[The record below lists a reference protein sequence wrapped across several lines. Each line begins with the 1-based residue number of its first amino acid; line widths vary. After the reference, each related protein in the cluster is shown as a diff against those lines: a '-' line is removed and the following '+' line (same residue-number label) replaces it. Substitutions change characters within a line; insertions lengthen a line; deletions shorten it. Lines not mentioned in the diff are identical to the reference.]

1 MAAILI
7 IDDDPDFRDSL
18 SETLVDLGHA
28 PVSAATAREGLAALD
43 TADFDAVLLDFRLPD
58 GDGLEVLRGMAPA
71 GGPPALPVIM
81 LTAFASPDNTIEAMK
96 LGAFD
101 HLTKPIGRA
110 DLEAVLARALK
121 YKYVPRGAMPLLA
134 QGDLLGK
141 SAAMRALLKMI
152 GRAVASDATVL
163 ITGETGTGK
172 EMVARALHQHSARVD
187 KPFLAVNCAAIPHEL
202 LESELFGHVRGAF
215 TGAVA
220 HREGMFVRAQGGTL
234 LLDEVGDMS
243 LMLQTKLLRVLQERE
258 IVPVGGT
265 HALKVDVRVI
275 AATLHDLASRVASGA
290 FREDLFYRLNVL
302 HLHVPPL
309 RERSEDIVP
318 LAQHFL
324 AHVAQPPKL
333 LTPTAQRALLT
344 YPWPGNVR
352 ELKNVVERASIL
364 TPGLEID
371 AEDLDLTG
379 SAGRTPAVDFLAG
392 TLSEAVAR
400 LEEAMIRKAL
410 QEAAGNRAAA
420 ARQLGI
426 HRQLLYSKIKQYGID
441 E

>member
-18 SETLVDLGHA
+18 SETLVDLGHT
-28 PVSAATAREGLAALD
+28 PVPAATAREGLAALD
-43 TADFDAVLLDFRLPD
+43 TTDFDVVLLDFRLPD
-58 GDGLEVLRGMAPA
+58 SDGVEVLRRMAPA
-71 GGPPALPVIM
+71 GGPPTRPVIM

-110 DLEAVLARALK
+110 DLEAVLARALRHAH
-121 YKYVPRGAMPLLA
+121 VPRGDVPLLA
-134 QGDLLGK
+134 QGDLVGE

-172 EMVARALHQHSARVD
+172 EMVARALHRHSTRVD

-220 HREGMFVRAQGGTL
+220 NREGVFVRAQGGTL

-243 LMLQTKLLRVLQERE
+243 LPLQAKLLRVLQERE

-309 RERSEDIVP
+309 RERSEDILL

-324 AHVAQPPKL
+324 ARAAQPPKR
-333 LTPTAQRALLT
+333 LTPAAQRALLA

-352 ELKNVVERASIL
+352 ELKNVLERTSIL
-364 TPGLEID
+364 TPSLEID
-371 AEDLDLTG
+371 VADLDLAG
-379 SAGRTPAVDFLAG
+379 SAWRTPAVDFLAG
-392 TLSEAVAR
+392 TLSDAVAR

-410 QEAAGNRAAA
+410 REAAGNRAAA

-426 HRQLLYSKIKQYGID
+426 HRQLLYSKMKQYGIN

>member
-1 MAAILI
+1 MATILI

-28 PVSAATAREGLAALD
+28 PMLAATAREGLAALD
-43 TADFDAVLLDFRLPD
+43 TADFDVVFLDFRLPD
-58 GDGLEVLRGMAPA
+58 GDGLEVLRGLAPA
-71 GGPPALPVIM
+71 DGPAALPVIM
-81 LTAFASPDNTIEAMK
+81 LTAFASADNTIEAMK

-110 DLEAVLARALK
+110 DLEAVLVRALK
-121 YKYVPRGAMPLLA
+121 HTNVPRGEPPLLA
-134 QGDLLGK
+134 QGEMLGE
-141 SAAMRALLKMI
+141 SPAMRALLKMI

-172 EMVARALHQHSARVD
+172 ELVARALHQHSARVD
-187 KPFLAVNCAAIPHEL
+187 KPFVALNCAAIPHEL

-220 HREGMFVRAQGGTL
+220 HREGVFVRAQGGTL
-234 LLDEVGDMS
+234 LLDEIGDMS
-243 LMLQTKLLRVLQERE
+243 LLLQAKLLRVLQERE

-265 HALKVDVRVI
+265 HAVKVDVRVI

-290 FREDLFYRLNVL
+290 FREDLFYRLNVVY
-302 HLHVPPL
+302 LHVPPL
-309 RERSEDIVP
+309 RERPEDIMP

-324 AHVAQPPKL
+324 ARAAQPPKL
-333 LTPTAQRALLT
+333 LVPAAQRALLA

-352 ELKNVVERASIL
+352 ELKNVLERASIL

-371 AEDLDLTG
+371 VADLDLAG
-379 SAGRTPAVDFLAG
+379 AAGRTPAEDFLAG
-392 TLSEAVAR
+392 TLSDAVAR

-410 QEAAGNRAAA
+410 REAAGNRAAA

-441 E
+441 A

>member
-1 MAAILI
+1 MATVLI
-7 IDDDPDFRDSL
+7 IDDDPDFRESL

-28 PVSAATAREGLAALD
+28 SVPAATAREGLAALD
-43 TADFDAVLLDFRLPD
+43 TADFDVVLLDFRLPD
-58 GDGLEVLRGMAPA
+58 GDGVEVLRRLAPA
-71 GGPPALPVIM
+71 GGPPAMPVIM

-110 DLEAVLARALK
+110 DLEAVLARAMK
-121 YKYVPRGAMPLLA
+121 HKYVPRGETTLLD
-134 QGDLLGK
+134 QGELLGE

-172 EMVARALHQHSARVD
+172 ELVARALHQHSTRVD

-220 HREGMFVRAQGGTL
+220 HREGVFVRAQGGTL

-243 LMLQTKLLRVLQERE
+243 LLLQAKLLRVLQERE

-265 HALKVDVRVI
+265 QELKVDVRVI
-275 AATLHDLASRVASGA
+275 AATLHDLTGRVASGA

-309 RERSEDIVP
+309 RERPEDIML

-324 AHVAQPPKL
+324 AQATQPSKR
-333 LTPTAQRALLT
+333 LTPAAQRTLLA
-344 YPWPGNVR
+344 YLWPGNVR
-352 ELKNVVERASIL
+352 ELKNVLERASIL
-364 TPGLEID
+364 TPGLELD
-371 AEDLDLTG
+371 VADLDLPG
-379 SAGRTPAVDFLAG
+379 AAWRTPAVDFLAG

-410 QEAAGNRAAA
+410 REAAGNRAAA

-426 HRQLLYSKIKQYGID
+426 HRQLLYSKIKQYDID
-441 E
+441 D

>member
-1 MAAILI
+1 MATILI
-7 IDDDPDFRDSL
+7 IDDAPDFRDSL
-18 SETLVDLGHA
+18 SETLTDLGHA
-28 PVSAATAREGLAALD
+28 PVPAATARAGLAALD
-43 TADFDAVLLDFRLPD
+43 TVHFDVVLLDFRLPD
-58 GDGLEVLRGMAPA
+58 GDGLEVLRRMAPA
-71 GGPPALPVIM
+71 GGPPAMPVIM

-121 YKYVPRGAMPLLA
+121 HSHVPRGETPPLV
-134 QGDLLGK
+134 QGELLGE
-141 SAAMRALLKMI
+141 SAAMRTLLKMI

-220 HREGMFVRAQGGTL
+220 NREGVFVRAQGGTL

-243 LMLQTKLLRVLQERE
+243 LMLQAKLLRVLQERE

-265 HALKVDVRVI
+265 RTLKVDVRVI

-302 HLHVPPL
+302 HLHAPPL
-309 RERSEDIVP
+309 QERLEDIVP

-324 AHVAQPPKL
+324 AHVAHPPKR
-333 LTPTAQRALLT
+333 LTPAAQRVLLA
-344 YPWPGNVR
+344 YSWPGNVR

-364 TPGLEID
+364 TPSLEID
-371 AEDLDLTG
+371 ADDLALPW
-379 SAGRTPAVDFLAG
+379 SVGRPPAMDFLAG

-420 ARQLGI
+420 ARRLGI
-426 HRQLLYSKIKQYGID
+426 HRQLLYSKIKQYGLD

>member
-1 MAAILI
+1 MATILI
-7 IDDDPDFRDSL
+7 IDGDPDFRESL

-28 PVSAATAREGLAALD
+28 PVPAATAQAGLAALD
-43 TADFDAVLLDFRLPD
+43 TADFDVVLLDFRLPD
-58 GDGLEVLRGMAPA
+58 GDGVEVLRRLAST
-71 GGPPALPVIM
+71 GGPPAMPVIM

-110 DLEAVLARALK
+110 DLEVVLTRALK
-121 YKYVPRGAMPLLA
+121 HKYVPRGEPPLLA
-134 QGDLLGK
+134 QDELLGE

-172 EMVARALHQHSARVD
+172 ELVARALYQHSTRVD

-220 HREGMFVRAQGGTL
+220 HREGVFVRAQGGTL

-243 LMLQTKLLRVLQERE
+243 LLLQAKLLRVLQERG

-275 AATLHDLASRVASGA
+275 AATLHDLTNRVASGA

-309 RERSEDIVP
+309 RERPEDIVL

-324 AHVAQPPKL
+324 AQAVQPLKR
-333 LTPTAQRALLT
+333 LTPAAQRALLA

-352 ELKNVVERASIL
+352 ELKNVLERASIL

-371 AEDLDLTG
+371 VADLDLPG
-379 SAGRTPAVDFLAG
+379 AAWHTPAEDFLAG

-400 LEEAMIRKAL
+400 LEESMIRKAL
-410 QEAAGNRAAA
+410 REAAGNRAAA

>member
-18 SETLVDLGHA
+18 SETLVDLGHT
-28 PVSAATAREGLAALD
+28 PVPAATAGAGLAALD
-43 TADFDAVLLDFRLPD
+43 TANFDVVLLDFRLPD
-58 GDGLEVLRGMAPA
+58 GDGVEVLRCMAPA
-71 GGPPALPVIM
+71 GGPPAMPVIM

-121 YKYVPRGAMPLLA
+121 HTYMPRGEAPPLV
-134 QGDLLGK
+134 QGEILGE
-141 SAAMRALLKMI
+141 SAAIHTLLKMI

-172 EMVARALHQHSARVD
+172 ELVARALHQHSVRVD

-202 LESELFGHVRGAF
+202 LETELFGHVRGAF

-220 HREGMFVRAQGGTL
+220 NREGVFRRAQGGTL

-243 LMLQTKLLRVLQERE
+243 LLLQAKLLRVLQERE

-275 AATLHDLASRVASGA
+275 AATLHDLASRVAGGT

-309 RERSEDIVP
+309 RERPEDIML
-318 LAQHFL
+318 LARHFL
-324 AHVAQPPKL
+324 AQAAQPSKR
-333 LTPTAQRALLT
+333 LTPAAQCALLA

-352 ELKNVVERASIL
+352 ELKNVLERASIL
-364 TPGLEID
+364 TPGLEVD
-371 AEDLDLTG
+371 ATDLDFPG
-379 SAGRTPAVDFLAG
+379 SAGRPPAVDFLTG
-392 TLSEAVAR
+392 TLSDAVAR

-410 QEAAGNRAAA
+410 REAAGNRAAA

>member
-1 MAAILI
+1 MAIILI

-18 SETLVDLGHA
+18 SETLVDLGHT
-28 PVSAATAREGLAALD
+28 PVLVATATAGLAALSR
-43 TADFDAVLLDFRLPD
+43 ADVDAVLLDFRLPD
-58 GDGLEVLRGMAPA
+58 GDGVEVLRRIAPA
-71 GGPPALPVIM
+71 GGPPAMPVIM

-110 DLEAVLARALK
+110 DLEAVLTRALQQTS
-121 YKYVPRGAMPLLA
+121 VPRGEMPLLA
-134 QGDLLGK
+134 QGALLGE
-141 SAAMRALLKMI
+141 SAAMRTLLKMI

-187 KPFLAVNCAAIPHEL
+187 KPFLALNCAAIPHDL

-215 TGAVA
+215 TGAVT
-220 HREGMFVRAQGGTL
+220 HREGVFVRAHGGTL

-243 LMLQTKLLRVLQERE
+243 LMLQAKLLRVLQERE
-258 IVPVGGT
+258 VVPVGGT
-265 HALKVDVRVI
+265 HTLKVDVRVV
-275 AATLHDLASRVASGA
+275 AATLHDLASRVASGT
-290 FREDLFYRLNVL
+290 FREDLLYRLNVV

-309 RERSEDIVP
+309 RERAEDILL

-324 AHVAQPPKL
+324 AQVTQPPKR
-333 LTPTAQRALLT
+333 LTAAAQRALLA

-364 TPGLEID
+364 TPSLEID
-371 AEDLDLTG
+371 AADLDLTG
-379 SAGRTPAVDFLAG
+379 AAGRPPAVDFLAG
-392 TLSEAVAR
+392 TLSNAVAR

-410 QEAAGNRAAA
+410 REAAGNRAAA

>member
-7 IDDDPDFRDSL
+7 IDDDADFRDSL
-18 SETLVDLGHA
+18 SETLVDLGHT
-28 PVSAATAREGLAALD
+28 PVPAATARAGLAALD
-43 TADFDAVLLDFRLPD
+43 TAHFDVVLLDFRLPD
-58 GDGLEVLRGMAPA
+58 GDGVEVLRRMAPA
-71 GGPPALPVIM
+71 GGPPAMPVIM

-101 HLTKPIGRA
+101 HLTKPMGRA
-110 DLEAVLARALK
+110 DLVAVVARALK
-121 YKYVPRGAMPLLA
+121 HTYVPRGEAPLLA
-134 QGDLLGK
+134 QGELLGE

-187 KPFLAVNCAAIPHEL
+187 KPFVAVNCAAIPHEL

-220 HREGMFVRAQGGTL
+220 NREGVFVRAQGGTL

-243 LMLQTKLLRVLQERE
+243 LLLQAKLLRVLQERE

-275 AATLHDLASRVASGA
+275 AATLHDLASRVASGT
-290 FREDLFYRLNVL
+290 FREDLIYRLNVV

-309 RERSEDIVP
+309 RERPEDIVL

-324 AHVAQPPKL
+324 ARAAQPPKR
-333 LTPTAQRALLT
+333 LTPAAQRTLLA

-352 ELKNVVERASIL
+352 ELKNVLERASIL

-371 AEDLDLTG
+371 TTDLDLPG
-379 SAGRTPAVDFLAG
+379 ASWRTPAEDFLAG
-392 TLSEAVAR
+392 TLSDADAR

-410 QEAAGNRAAA
+410 REAAGNRAAA

-441 E
+441 D

>member
-1 MAAILI
+1 
-7 IDDDPDFRDSL
+7 
-18 SETLVDLGHA
+18 
-28 PVSAATAREGLAALD
+28 LD
-43 TADFDAVLLDFRLPD
+43 TANFDVVLLDFRLPD
-58 GDGLEVLRGMAPA
+58 GDGVEVLRCMAPA
-71 GGPPALPVIM
+71 GGPPAMPVIM

-121 YKYVPRGAMPLLA
+121 HTYMPRGEAPPLV
-134 QGDLLGK
+134 QGEILGE
-141 SAAMRALLKMI
+141 SAAIHTLLKMI

-172 EMVARALHQHSARVD
+172 ELVARALHQHSVRVD

-220 HREGMFVRAQGGTL
+220 NREGVFRRAQGGTL

-243 LMLQTKLLRVLQERE
+243 LLLQAKLLRVLQERE

-275 AATLHDLASRVASGA
+275 AATLHDLASRVAGGT

-309 RERSEDIVP
+309 RERPEDIML
-318 LAQHFL
+318 LARHFL
-324 AHVAQPPKL
+324 AQAAQPSKR
-333 LTPTAQRALLT
+333 LTPAAQCALLA

-352 ELKNVVERASIL
+352 ELKNVLERASIL
-364 TPGLEID
+364 TPGLEVD
-371 AEDLDLTG
+371 ATDLDFPG
-379 SAGRTPAVDFLAG
+379 SAGRPPAVDFLTG
-392 TLSEAVAR
+392 TLSDAVAR

-410 QEAAGNRAAA
+410 REATGNRAAA

>member
-1 MAAILI
+1 MATILI

-18 SETLVDLGHA
+18 SETLVDLGHT
-28 PVSAATAREGLAALD
+28 PIPAATAGAGLAALD
-43 TADFDAVLLDFRLPD
+43 TADFDVVLLDLRLPD
-58 GDGLEVLRGMAPA
+58 SDGLEVLRRLAPA
-71 GGPPALPVIM
+71 DGPAALPVIM
-81 LTAFASPDNTIEAMK
+81 LTAFASSDNTIEAMK

-110 DLEAVLARALK
+110 ELEVVLARALQHRP
-121 YKYVPRGAMPLLA
+121 VPRGETPLLA
-134 QGDLLGK
+134 RGELLGE

-172 EMVARALHQHSARVD
+172 ELVARALHQHSARVD
-187 KPFLAVNCAAIPHEL
+187 KPFVAVNCAAIPHEL

-220 HREGMFVRAQGGTL
+220 NREGVFVRAQGGTL

-243 LMLQTKLLRVLQERE
+243 LLLQAKLLRVLQERE

-309 RERSEDIVP
+309 RERPEDIGL

-324 AHVAQPPKL
+324 AHAAQPPKR
-333 LTPTAQRALLT
+333 LTPAAQRALLA

-352 ELKNVVERASIL
+352 ELKNVLERASIL

-371 AEDLDLTG
+371 ATDLDLPG
-379 SAGRTPAVDFLAG
+379 VASRAPAEDFLAG

-400 LEEAMIRKAL
+400 LEAAMIRKAL
-410 QEAAGNRAAA
+410 REAAGNRAAA